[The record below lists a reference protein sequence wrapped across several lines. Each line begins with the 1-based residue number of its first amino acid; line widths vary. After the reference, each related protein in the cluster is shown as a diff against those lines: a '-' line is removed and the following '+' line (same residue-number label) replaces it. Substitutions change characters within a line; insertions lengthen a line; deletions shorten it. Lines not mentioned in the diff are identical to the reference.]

1 MAQAAAHFVETRR
14 TPVVLGDPFLGSGL
28 TLTETLKKLD
38 HSMVRKVWGIEQHPL
53 AALVAYSAISYILRG
68 DLSRIDVRVGDTFK
82 SVYDGS
88 EDSSTSQGDATLSL
102 LPADIIVTNPPFT
115 RWELLGNKYRDFLR
129 TLVEKLGYG
138 GYMTRKQLNLQLASL
153 FAVDHLL
160 GRNGF
165 LLSVLSAS
173 TFYTIYGEAA
183 KSLLSERYQLSALVE
198 NSSDGSF
205 SAHSGFKEV
214 ILMATKANSEPGNE
228 TAFITMEAGSSRHIK
243 QLQDIVDG
251 HKFKDDSMN
260 WIDLTTKPSSWGA
273 NWLVFF
279 GNNELREILGRVL
292 SPVAND
298 GMVGTWA
305 RILGKE
311 SILRGAEMYGPDF
324 FLIPNRYWRIVEEA
338 TDAVVVENAEEGL
351 RLEMP
356 REYFIPAL
364 RKPELCYDTIKPRA
378 THHFLS
384 IPRKPVEELPGP
396 IIDYV
401 KWGKRSR
408 AAQPAMKA
416 LGRKW
421 YSHVHKQLT
430 VKKPFGG
437 IFLPDK
443 IDPSFKN
450 RGVFACYSQT
460 PLAASKNFHIVSLND
475 GLKEKALVAW
485 LNSTLFIAYFTLA
498 SRKISRTWARLL
510 IDDYLRMPIVNV
522 NALSGK
528 TLSELEKSVDE
539 LSDMRLPPVRLQLG
553 LDYRLSIDRT
563 FLDVIGINEP
573 ETLLNRLYSS
583 LHLA

>member
-1 MAQAAAHFVETRR
+1 
-14 TPVVLGDPFLGSGL
+14 
-28 TLTETLKKLD
+28 
-38 HSMVRKVWGIEQHPL
+38 
-53 AALVAYSAISYILRG
+53 
-68 DLSRIDVRVGDTFK
+68 
-82 SVYDGS
+82 
-88 EDSSTSQGDATLSL
+88 
-102 LPADIIVTNPPFT
+102 
-115 RWELLGNKYRDFLR
+115 
-129 TLVEKLGYG
+129 
-138 GYMTRKQLNLQLASL
+138 
-153 FAVDHLL
+153 
-160 GRNGF
+160 
-165 LLSVLSAS
+165 
-173 TFYTIYGEAA
+173 
-183 KSLLSERYQLSALVE
+183 
-198 NSSDGSF
+198 
-205 SAHSGFKEV
+205 
-214 ILMATKANSEPGNE
+214 
-228 TAFITMEAGSSRHIK
+228 
-243 QLQDIVDG
+243 
-251 HKFKDDSMN
+251 
-260 WIDLTTKPSSWGA
+260 
-273 NWLVFF
+273 
-279 GNNELREILGRVL
+279 
-292 SPVAND
+292 
-298 GMVGTWA
+298 
-305 RILGKE
+305 
-311 SILRGAEMYGPDF
+311 
-324 FLIPNRYWRIVEEA
+324 
-338 TDAVVVENAEEGL
+338 
-351 RLEMP
+351 
-356 REYFIPAL
+356 
-364 RKPELCYDTIKPRA
+364 
-378 THHFLS
+378 
-384 IPRKPVEELPGP
+384 VEELPGP

-475 GLKEKALVAW
+475 GLKEEALVAW